1 MKPALPEVPTVDS
14 EVTQIKAIQ
23 TDPKTG
29 ATEYTLTADS
39 LIQNANGQDEMLGA
53 TIHWQPPQG
62 ETYTLTLPTVRH
74 LNKTVAICDYLKD
87 FGWCV
92 QPLLLSLK

>member
-39 LIQNANGQDEMLGA
+39 LIQNANGQDEML
-53 TIHWQPPQG
+53 
-62 ETYTLTLPTVRH
+62 
-74 LNKTVAICDYLKD
+74 
-87 FGWCV
+87 V
-92 QPLLLSLK
+92 QPFTGNLLRAKPIR